1 MNDFRQ
7 LMIDLGKISVP
18 VMIALLALIICVFL
32 VSFIIRRKRRN
43 HKHNTYMSDEGG
55 DEFCRVVLEG
65 QQGAQLIIRRS
76 DMYPV
81 YATGNIN
88 KFAGVTL
95 EQIRFDIERLG
106 KFIPKSD
113 WNKLWKEYID
123 WDGKEEF
130 GITYKRTDNGL
141 WYEISVTRC
150 KEDMDYWS
158 FRDVT
163 EQKKIVEKLE
173 NKLADA
179 DTANQYKTSFLSKM
193 SHEIRTPMNGIV
205 GMLALAQ
212 ANLKGEEQIKQYL
225 DKAEALSKYLLS
237 LINDILDMSRIEAGK
252 IELENK
258 AFDLIEFGERLRTL
272 FQKNIEAKGVR
283 FDVEYKDMD
292 VRYVVGDELRIFQV
306 MSNFL
311 SNASKFTSE
320 GEIIVTIKQMM
331 KENGNVDFMLRVH
344 DTGIGIAPD
353 FLAHIFRPFEQESI
367 GITKA
372 YGGSGLGMAI
382 SDNIVRLMGGEIVV
396 ESKQGEGSDFAV
408 FLKFPIAAKEDI
420 EYDAEDNNDVKEN
433 DFSFDGR
440 TILMAEDNEINAEIA
455 VEMLGMRGAKVEIA
469 PNGIEAVEMFEKHN
483 PGYYDFILMDIQMPL
498 MDGRSAA
505 KKIRSMDRE
514 DAHTIPIFALSAEAF
529 VEDERRSKEAGMN
542 GHFTKPIDFDELETG
557 IGNYMS
563 KRSGDRI

>member
-1 MNDFRQ
+1 MRYIELRYNEYSTAIHDCQENYWLLEKLCTCFFVYIKMLKEMTKNDTIPIYIIKSTVKYSSNVQKEYLMDGFRQ
-7 LMIDLGKISVP
+7 LMIDLGKVSVP

-43 HKHNTYMSDEGG
+43 HKHNTYMSGEGG

-88 KFAGVTL
+88 EFAGVTL

-113 WNKLWKEYID
+113 WNKLWKEYSD
-123 WDGKEEF
+123 WDGKDEF
-130 GITYKRTDNGL
+130 GITYKRTDTGL

-353 FLAHIFRPFEQESI
+353 FLAHIFRPFEQESV

-420 EYDAEDNNDVKEN
+420 DYDIEENNDVKEN
-433 DFSFDGR
+433 DFSFEGR
-440 TILMAEDNEINAEIA
+440 TIPY
-455 VEMLGMRGAKVEIA
+455 GRG
-469 PNGIEAVEMFEKHN
+469 
-483 PGYYDFILMDIQMPL
+483 
-498 MDGRSAA
+498 
-505 KKIRSMDRE
+505 
-514 DAHTIPIFALSAEAF
+514 
-529 VEDERRSKEAGMN
+529 
-542 GHFTKPIDFDELETG
+542 
-557 IGNYMS
+557 
-563 KRSGDRI
+563 